1 MSNSDDGE
9 NNNEVAE
16 ENEGPPCQPRIK
28 ELDKAINDIQIVAIY
43 NFGQSL
49 KMCTVALSCE
59 KVFMNAKIQKV
70 NQKSI
75 SDYCLKLSI

>member
-9 NNNEVAE
+9 NDNEVVE
-16 ENEGPPCQPRIK
+16 ENEGRTHQPRIK
-28 ELDKAINDIQIVAIY
+28 KLDKAINGIQIAAIY
-43 NFGQSL
+43 ISDQSL
-49 KMCTVALSCE
+49 KMRTLALSCE
-59 KVFMNAKIQKV
+59 KVFMNAKMQKV